1 MAGVTNAD
9 TQLKINI
16 ILNAF
21 SLACAF
27 GGTVYADKLG
37 RRWMGILSTSVATVF
52 LFLVG
57 GFSAL
62 YGDGKNVSGSYSTV
76 AMMFLFMG
84 AYSAGWTPLTILY
97 PVEVCLRASSPR
109 WRSTNK
115 SSGAQLLHESNR
127 NGTVHVRMKSLR
139 FRTNLTMP

>member
-1 MAGVTNAD
+1 MTFYLGTLLTLAGVTSAD

-27 GGTVYADKLG
+27 AGTVYADKLG
-37 RRWMGILSTSVATVF
+37 RRWMAILSTTVATIF

-62 YGDGKNVSGSYSTV
+62 YGDGKNVSGSYATV

-97 PVEVCLRASSPR
+97 PVEVCLSASSLSCRNANNFSRSLTIPR
-109 WRSTNK
+109 Y
-115 SSGAQLLHESNR
+115 
-127 NGTVHVRMKSLR
+127 V
-139 FRTNLTMP
+139 

>member
-1 MAGVTNAD
+1 MTFYLGTLLTLAGVINAD

-27 GGTVYADKLG
+27 AGTVYADKLG
-37 RRWMGILSTSVATVF
+37 RRWMAILSTSVATIF

-62 YGDGKNVSGSYSTV
+62 YGDGKNTSGSYATV

-97 PVEVCLRASSPR
+97 PVEVCLSASSLRRRNANNIPR
-109 WRSTNK
+109 
-115 SSGAQLLHESNR
+115 
-127 NGTVHVRMKSLR
+127 
-139 FRTNLTMP
+139 FLTIPRYV